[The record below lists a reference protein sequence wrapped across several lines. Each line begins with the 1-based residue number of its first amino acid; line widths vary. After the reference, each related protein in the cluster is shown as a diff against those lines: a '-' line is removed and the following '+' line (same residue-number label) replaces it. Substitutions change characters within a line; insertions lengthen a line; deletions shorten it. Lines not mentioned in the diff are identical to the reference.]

1 MGGIHSARRNHK
13 GQSGNWS
20 SKDGCDHI
28 DENTTISTI
37 QWKIVPMTKD
47 EKKVVLRRIM
57 TLTGSS
63 SLGSVGWLKKKEA
76 DSSQEVIEV
85 SLYYK

>member
-1 MGGIHSARRNHK
+1 MGGIHSVRRNHK
-13 GQSGNWS
+13 EQSGNWS

-28 DENTTISTI
+28 DENTTISTL

-57 TLTGSS
+57 TLTGSA
-63 SLGSVGWLKKKEA
+63 SLESAHGLNKKEA